1 MVGEQVE
8 PKICSI
14 DEALNIS
21 RNLALDLVEISPNVD
36 PPVCKVIDYKKFIYD
51 QKKKL
56 KTIQSKAQ
64 KVVIKE
70 LRFGPNTGEHDF
82 EFKLKHAK
90 NFLKDGAKVKA
101 FVFFRGRTIVFKEQG
116 QILLLRLAQAL
127 EDVGV
132 VEEMPK
138 LDGKKMIMIIAP
150 KKKKI
155 KKKKMPKMKTKA
167 GAKKRFKLTG
177 SGKLKRKQ
185 AFKSHIL
192 TKKETKQKHNLT
204 KTEYVSKADTKSI
217 KLQLGI

>member
-1 MVGEQVE
+1 MVGEEVE

-14 DEALNIS
+14 DEALKIS
-21 RNLALDLVEISPNVD
+21 IKLGLDLVEISPNVD

-90 NFLKDGAKVKA
+90 SFLQDGAKVKA

-127 EDVGV
+127 EDVGI
-132 VEEMPK
+132 VEDMPK

-150 KKKKI
+150 KKKK
-155 KKKKMPKMKTKA
+155 
-167 GAKKRFKLTG
+167 
-177 SGKLKRKQ
+177 
-185 AFKSHIL
+185 
-192 TKKETKQKHNLT
+192 
-204 KTEYVSKADTKSI
+204 
-217 KLQLGI
+217 

>member
-1 MVGEQVE
+1 VRMVGEQVE

-14 DEALNIS
+14 DEALQIS
-21 RNLALDLVEISPNVD
+21 RKIGLDLVEISPKAD
-36 PPVCKVIDYKKFIYD
+36 PPVCKIIDYKKFIYD

-90 NFLKDGAKVKA
+90 KFLQDGAKVKA

-116 QILLLRLAQAL
+116 QILLLKLAQAL

-132 VEEMPK
+132 VEEMPR
-138 LDGKKMIMIIAP
+138 LDGKKMIIIIAP
-150 KKKKI
+150 KKKK
-155 KKKKMPKMKTKA
+155 
-167 GAKKRFKLTG
+167 
-177 SGKLKRKQ
+177 
-185 AFKSHIL
+185 
-192 TKKETKQKHNLT
+192 
-204 KTEYVSKADTKSI
+204 
-217 KLQLGI
+217 